1 MRNDVFSVFGDYR
14 FKNGK
19 MSKNRI
25 CKSFL
30 AEQPKE
36 AEMADYGIIFSSIN
50 HAHETINEKSLA
62 VLAKRAQKIACY
74 ESLNFIQLFQGD
86 MDFRVNEMT
95 LKDIQ
100 QLINDFSSVTRAA
113 FERGFDGAEILGS
126 SEHLLAQ
133 FFSPL
138 LNLRQDEFGGSL
150 LKRANLACRILNACR
165 QVVPKEFLLGFRL
178 TPENLQLGL
187 DIDDSLQIADFLVQA
202 GADFIDLSLTNVL
215 LSSKKYLHLSDKPIL
230 AYFRERLGNH
240 YPLFVA
246 GNLQDPSDAQK
257 AMESGANFVALANP
271 MGPSF
276 SL

>member
-1 MRNDVFSVFGDYR
+1 MRNDVFSFFGHYQ

-25 CKSFL
+25 CLSFL
-30 AEQPKE
+30 SEQPKE
-36 AEMADYGIIFSSIN
+36 AEIANYGIVFSTIKHKHKAANENSIAMLS
-50 HAHETINEKSLA
+50 HR
-62 VLAKRAQKIACY
+62 VQKIACY
-74 ESLNFIQLFQGD
+74 ESLNIIQLFQD
-86 MDFRVNEMT
+86 DIINRANDMT
-95 LKDIQ
+95 LTDIQ
-100 QLINDFSSVTRAA
+100 KLIDDFVSVTRAA
-113 FERGFDGAEILGS
+113 FESGFDGAEILGS
-126 SEHLLAQ
+126 SECLLAQ

-138 LNLRQDEFGGSL
+138 LNSRQDELGGSL
-150 LKRANLACRILNACR
+150 LNRANLACRILKACR

-202 GADFIDLSLTNVL
+202 GADFIDLSLSNVL

-257 AMESGANFVALANP
+257 AMESGANFV
-271 MGPSF
+271 
-276 SL
+276 SLTNTII